1 MPYTKSSNRQ
11 NRVMVWI
18 QERVRM
24 GLEEGLN
31 RHVKRWGNLGGRTY
45 QSRMQFSKWCN
56 DTSHTEYCPARNVA
70 GRCPKRDGIESTLPT
85 PLGFTQ
91 GLDWHSRAEYYSG
104 TPDLREALAAS
115 SSVSWLCSQSPA
127 RRLRGQHHAEST
139 RKPAGH
145 SSPCAPRGPPLTA
158 HRNRRQGSEPSIL
171 VKASGGRGRG
181 WHLGEITGQSPRK
194 THPAANNQLQD
205 RNSGKFQPLSFSDGC
220 QQPAPKCT
228 HWRVQRTLVHFT
240 ICNFD
245 PSEWW

>member
-18 QERVRM
+18 QGRVRM

-31 RHVKRWGNLGGRTY
+31 RHVKRWGNMGGRTY
-45 QSRMQFSKWCN
+45 QSGMQFSKWYN

-127 RRLRGQHHAEST
+127 HRLRGQHHAEST

-145 SSPCAPRGPPLTA
+145 SSPRRPRGPAADRTQEPQARQRAFHPGQGLRRPRPRLTFRWN
-158 HRNRRQGSEPSIL
+158 HRPEP
-171 VKASGGRGRG
+171 
-181 WHLGEITGQSPRK
+181 T
-194 THPAANNQLQD
+194 
-205 RNSGKFQPLSFSDGC
+205 
-220 QQPAPKCT
+220 
-228 HWRVQRTLVHFT
+228 
-240 ICNFD
+240 
-245 PSEWW
+245 